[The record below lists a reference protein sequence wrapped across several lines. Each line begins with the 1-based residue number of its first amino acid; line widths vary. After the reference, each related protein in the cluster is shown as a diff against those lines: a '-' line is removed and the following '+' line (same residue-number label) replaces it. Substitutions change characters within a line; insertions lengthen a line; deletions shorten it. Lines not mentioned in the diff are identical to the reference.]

1 MVLAGG
7 TGGHIFPAMAV
18 AHCLRA
24 QDVDVTWM
32 GAAGGMETHVVPKAD
47 IEIDTVPIKKLRG
60 VGLLSWL
67 ILPVTLL
74 IAITRAW
81 RILGKRQPNAVLA
94 MGGFASGPGALAAW
108 LRRIPIV
115 VHEQNAIPGLTNR
128 VISIF
133 ARNVL
138 CGFPGVFANLPRAQ
152 HVGNPVR
159 KEITDIPVP
168 QERFADRSG
177 PLRLLIIGGSSG
189 AQVLN
194 QILPEAI
201 ANIDKQN
208 RPEIW
213 HQTGQ
218 QGVIETELYYRKLDV
233 EAKVAAFIDDMASAF
248 AWADLA
254 ICRAGAMTIAELA
267 AAGMASILVPYPFA
281 VDDHQ
286 TVNAGFLVDNAAALL
301 IPEAEFNAKRLA
313 ETISELADNRDVVL
327 GMAEKARS
335 CASPDAAEIVA
346 EVCMEAAHA

>member
-18 AHCLRA
+18 ALYLRA

-32 GAAGGMETHVVPKAD
+32 GATGGMETHVVPKENF
-47 IEIDTVPIKKLRG
+47 EIDTVPIKKLRG
-60 VGLLSWL
+60 VGIMGWLL
-67 ILPVTLL
+67 LPVTLFV
-74 IAITRAW
+74 ATARAW
-81 RILGKRQPNAVLA
+81 TILGKRKPNAVLA

-159 KEITDIPVP
+159 TEINDIPAP
-168 QERFADRSG
+168 EERFAKRSG
-177 PLRLLIIGGSSG
+177 ALRLLIIGGSLG

-194 QILPEAI
+194 RTLPEAI
-201 ANIDKQN
+201 ANIEKSK

-218 QGVIETELYYRKLDV
+218 QGVIETELYYRKLGV
-233 EAKVAAFIDDMASAF
+233 EAKVGAFIDDMASAF

-286 TVNAGFLVDNAAALL
+286 TVNAGFLVENAAALL
-301 IPEAEFNAKRLA
+301 IPQAELIPTRLA
-313 ETISELADNRDVVL
+313 ETITELADNRDVVL

-335 CASPDAAEIVA
+335 CASPDAVEIVA
-346 EVCMEAAHA
+346 SICLEAAHA